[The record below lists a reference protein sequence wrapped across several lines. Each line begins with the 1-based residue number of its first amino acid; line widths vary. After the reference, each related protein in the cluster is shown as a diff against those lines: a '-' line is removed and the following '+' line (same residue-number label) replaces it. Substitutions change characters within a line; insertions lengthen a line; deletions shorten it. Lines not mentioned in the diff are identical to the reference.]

1 MNDLEKSFLVDFYIF
16 MFGGRD
22 KLINSVGKIIFLIVW
37 MLGLCFFGYVVQ
49 HLAEDS
55 TNHFFYQDTK
65 IINIGYITDKSCLMF
80 IYAFMFTYWF
90 SFFLGRAYWL
100 RINYKNIKHI
110 SSKGIAKYILN
121 TRRQV
126 GFYMFLLFCTIVTHI
141 IICYGLY
148 QNFNFWNKV
157 TLLNECKPAIVYF
170 LSIFIEISFIL
181 WRIGVIYKISMIKLA
196 FPEKNIYKDWDK
208 IQLILKDC

>member
-1 MNDLEKSFLVDFYIF
+1 
-16 MFGGRD
+16 
-22 KLINSVGKIIFLIVW
+22 
-37 MLGLCFFGYVVQ
+37 
-49 HLAEDS
+49 
-55 TNHFFYQDTK
+55 
-65 IINIGYITDKSCLMF
+65 
-80 IYAFMFTYWF
+80 
-90 SFFLGRAYWL
+90 
-100 RINYKNIKHI
+100 
-110 SSKGIAKYILN
+110 
-121 TRRQV
+121 
-126 GFYMFLLFCTIVTHI
+126 MFLLFCTIVTHI